1 MATEIERKFLL
12 ANDRWREG
20 ANGQRY
26 RQGYLSTDRERVV
39 RVRTVDDTGYLTIK
53 GVARGISRLEFEY
66 AIPLA
71 DALTMLETLCHR
83 PIIDKTRYRIPY
95 GEHVFEVDEFYGE
108 NAGLIVAEVEL
119 DREDEP
125 FERPDWLGEEVTDD
139 PRYANAALIEHP
151 YSTW

>member
-12 ANDRWREG
+12 RNDSWREG
-20 ANGQRY
+20 ASGRRY
-26 RQGYLSTDRERVV
+26 RQGYLSTEKERVV
-39 RVRTVDDTGYLTIK
+39 RIRTVDDEGYLTIK

-71 DALTMLETLCHR
+71 DAETMLDTLCHT
-83 PIIDKTRYRIPY
+83 PIIDKTRYRIPV
-95 GEHVFEVDEFYGE
+95 GGHVFEVDEFYGE

-119 DREDEP
+119 GSEDEH

-151 YSTW
+151 YSAW